1 MIPIKDRDGIA
12 QMRESCAI
20 AATVLYRLKAL
31 VQPGIST
38 FDLDQAGREL
48 MASFGA
54 RSADFGY
61 QIGSRRFP
69 AYTCLSV
76 NEEVVHGIGSI
87 KRILHDGDI
96 ISLDVTVEA
105 NGYIGDT
112 AITVPVGSISPD
124 VARLVQTTRE
134 ALQIG
139 IQQAQVGNRIGD
151 ISNAVQTY
159 VEARGFGVVRDLV
172 GHGVGRSMH
181 EEPQI
186 PNFGR
191 RGVGEKIKAGMTL
204 AIEPMVNLG
213 TYRVKTL
220 ADGWTVVTADGL
232 PSAHFEHTVLTTDKG
247 PEILTIPRPS
257 APPAS
262 APPSA
267 ISISQTTTKPV

>member
-1 MIPIKDRDGIA
+1 MIPIKDREAIA
-12 QMRESCAI
+12 RMRESCAI
-20 AATVLYRLKAL
+20 AATVLQRLKAL
-31 VQPGIST
+31 VRPGIST
-38 FDLDQAGREL
+38 FDLDQAGRDL
-48 MASFGA
+48 MAAYGA

-61 QIGSRRFP
+61 KIGSRRFP

-76 NEEVVHGIGSI
+76 NEEVVHGIGSL

-105 NGYIGDT
+105 NGYIGDNAT
-112 AITVPVGSISPD
+112 TVPVGAIDPQ
-124 VARLVQTTRE
+124 VAKLLQVTEE
-134 ALQIG
+134 ALLIG
-139 IQQAQVGNRIGD
+139 IRQAQVGNRIGD
-151 ISNAVQTY
+151 ISFAIQTFA
-159 VEARGFGVVRDLV
+159 EAHGFGVVRDLV

-191 RGVGEKIKAGMTL
+191 RGTGEKIKPGMTL

-213 TYRVKTL
+213 TYRVETL

-247 PEILTIPRPS
+247 PEILTIPGPLAS
-257 APPAS
+257 SIHPAT
-262 APPSA
+262 AATPL
-267 ISISQTTTKPV
+267 SQTTTKPV